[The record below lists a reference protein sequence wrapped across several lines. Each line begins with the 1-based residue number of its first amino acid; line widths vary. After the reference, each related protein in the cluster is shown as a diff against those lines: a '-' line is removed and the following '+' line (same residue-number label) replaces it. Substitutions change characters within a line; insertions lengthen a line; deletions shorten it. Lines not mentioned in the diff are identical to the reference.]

1 MSLKA
6 TNNVET
12 NKYELEIEIS
22 AEDFEAAIEKAYLK
36 ARKNI
41 AMPGFRKGKAPRKLI
56 EKEYGEQ
63 VFFEDAVNLLYAPV
77 VNGAVEESG
86 LELVT
91 RPEVEVTEI
100 SKENGVKLK
109 ATCITKPEVEVKDY
123 KGIEVEK
130 VVNPVTDE
138 DINKQLD
145 ALREKNVTVETVD
158 DRAAE
163 NGDDVVI
170 DFEGF
175 KDDVAFEGGKA
186 EDFTL
191 SLGSGQFIPG
201 FEDQIVGH
209 NAGEDF
215 DINVTFPD
223 EYQVKELAGAPAVFK
238 IKLKSIS
245 KKVMPELDDDMVKDS
260 TEFDTVDEY
269 KADVKKKLEE
279 ANEKHADSEVEAKI
293 FDKVIENMTA
303 EIPQVMFDNR
313 VNEMISELEQRL
325 APQGISLDLYMQYT
339 GQTIDT
345 VKKAYA
351 EQAEKQVK
359 LRLALEK
366 IAKLENIEVTEDE
379 LKAEFDKLAEAYKLD
394 VDQIKQ
400 FIHDDDLKKDIAVGK
415 AVDLIKDASKIIYA
429 SARMTLCGRK

>member
-209 NAGEDF
+209 NAGEEF
-215 DINVTFPD
+215 DINVTFPE

-269 KADVKKKLEE
+269 KADVKKNLEE

-339 GQTIDT
+339 GQTMDT

-415 AVDLIKDASKIIYA
+415 AVDLIKDAAVIK
-429 SARMTLCGRK
+429 

>member
-77 VNGAVEESG
+77 VNGAVEESS

-415 AVDLIKDASKIIYA
+415 AVDLIKDAAVIK
-429 SARMTLCGRK
+429 

>member
-56 EKEYGEQ
+56 EKEYGDQ

-209 NAGEDF
+209 NAGEEF
-215 DINVTFPD
+215 GINVTFPE

-313 VNEMISELEQRL
+313 VNEMVSELEQRL

-339 GQTIDT
+339 GQTMDT

-415 AVDLIKDASKIIYA
+415 AVDLIKDAAVIK
-429 SARMTLCGRK
+429 

>member
-325 APQGISLDLYMQYT
+325 APQGISLDLYMQHT

-415 AVDLIKDASKIIYA
+415 AVDLIKDAAVIK
-429 SARMTLCGRK
+429 

>member
-215 DINVTFPD
+215 DINVTFPE

-415 AVDLIKDASKIIYA
+415 AVDLIKDAAII
-429 SARMTLCGRK
+429 K

>member
-279 ANEKHADSEVEAKI
+279 TNEKHADSEVEAKI

-313 VNEMISELEQRL
+313 VNEMVGELEQRL

-415 AVDLIKDASKIIYA
+415 AVDLIKDAAVIK
-429 SARMTLCGRK
+429 

>member
-313 VNEMISELEQRL
+313 VNEMIGELEQRL
-325 APQGISLDLYMQYT
+325 APQGISLDRYMQYT
-339 GQTIDT
+339 GQTMDT

-415 AVDLIKDASKIIYA
+415 AVDLIKDAAVIK
-429 SARMTLCGRK
+429 

>member
-339 GQTIDT
+339 GDT

-415 AVDLIKDASKIIYA
+415 AVDLIKDAAVIK
-429 SARMTLCGRK
+429 

>member
-215 DINVTFPD
+215 DINVTFPE

-269 KADVKKKLEE
+269 KADIKKKLEE

-415 AVDLIKDASKIIYA
+415 AVDLIKDAAVIK
-429 SARMTLCGRK
+429 

>member
-1 MSLKA
+1 MSLKT

-415 AVDLIKDASKIIYA
+415 AVDLIKDAAVIK
-429 SARMTLCGRK
+429 

>member
-123 KGIEVEK
+123 KGIEFEK

-209 NAGEDF
+209 NAGEEF
-215 DINVTFPD
+215 DINVTFPE

-415 AVDLIKDASKIIYA
+415 AVDLIKDAAVIK
-429 SARMTLCGRK
+429 

>member
-209 NAGEDF
+209 NAGEEF
-215 DINVTFPD
+215 DINVTFPE

-279 ANEKHADSEVEAKI
+279 ANEKHAGSEVEAKI

-415 AVDLIKDASKIIYA
+415 AVDLIKDTAVIK
-429 SARMTLCGRK
+429 

>member
-86 LELVT
+86 LELVI

-313 VNEMISELEQRL
+313 VNEMIGELEQRL

-415 AVDLIKDASKIIYA
+415 AVDLIKDAAVIK
-429 SARMTLCGRK
+429 

>member
-1 MSLKA
+1 
-6 TNNVET
+6 
-12 NKYELEIEIS
+12 
-22 AEDFEAAIEKAYLK
+22 
-36 ARKNI
+36 
-41 AMPGFRKGKAPRKLI
+41 MPGFRKGKAPRKLI

-215 DINVTFPD
+215 DINVTFPE

-260 TEFDTVDEY
+260 TEVDTVDEY

-313 VNEMISELEQRL
+313 VNEMIGELEQRL

-415 AVDLIKDASKIIYA
+415 AVDLIKDAAVIK
-429 SARMTLCGRK
+429 

>member
-209 NAGEDF
+209 NAGDDF
-215 DINVTFPD
+215 DINVTFPE

-245 KKVMPELDDDMVKDS
+245 KKVMPELDDDMVTDS

-379 LKAEFDKLAEAYKLD
+379 LNAEFDKLAEAYKLD

-415 AVDLIKDASKIIYA
+415 AVDLIKDAAVIK
-429 SARMTLCGRK
+429 

>member
-56 EKEYGEQ
+56 EKEYGKQ

-209 NAGEDF
+209 NAGEEF
-215 DINVTFPD
+215 DINVTFPE

-415 AVDLIKDASKIIYA
+415 AVDLIKDAAVIK
-429 SARMTLCGRK
+429 

>member
-215 DINVTFPD
+215 DINVTFPE

-313 VNEMISELEQRL
+313 VNEMIGELEQRL
-325 APQGISLDLYMQYT
+325 APQGISLELYMQYT

-415 AVDLIKDASKIIYA
+415 AVDLIKDAAVIK
-429 SARMTLCGRK
+429 

>member
-215 DINVTFPD
+215 DINVTFPE

-279 ANEKHADSEVEAKI
+279 ANEKYADSEVEAKI

-415 AVDLIKDASKIIYA
+415 AVDLIKDAAVIK
-429 SARMTLCGRK
+429 

>member
-209 NAGEDF
+209 NAGEEF
-215 DINVTFPD
+215 DINVTFPE

-339 GQTIDT
+339 GQTMDT

-359 LRLALEK
+359 LRLSLEK

-415 AVDLIKDASKIIYA
+415 AVDLIKDAAVIK
-429 SARMTLCGRK
+429 

>member
-325 APQGISLDLYMQYT
+325 APQGISLDLYMQCT

-415 AVDLIKDASKIIYA
+415 AVDLIKDAAVIK
-429 SARMTLCGRK
+429 

>member
-130 VVNPVTDE
+130 VVNPVSDE

-209 NAGEDF
+209 NAGEEF
-215 DINVTFPD
+215 DINVTFPE

-313 VNEMISELEQRL
+313 VNEMIGELEQRL

-415 AVDLIKDASKIIYA
+415 AVDLIKDAAVIK
-429 SARMTLCGRK
+429 

>member
-22 AEDFEAAIEKAYLK
+22 AEDFEAAIKKAYLK

-260 TEFDTVDEY
+260 TEFNTVDEY

-415 AVDLIKDASKIIYA
+415 AVDLIKDAAVIK
-429 SARMTLCGRK
+429 

>member
-313 VNEMISELEQRL
+313 VNEMIGELEQRL

-415 AVDLIKDASKIIYA
+415 AVDFIKDAAVIK
-429 SARMTLCGRK
+429 

>member
-215 DINVTFPD
+215 DINVTFPE

-313 VNEMISELEQRL
+313 VNEMIGELEQRL

-415 AVDLIKDASKIIYA
+415 AVDLMKDAAVIK
-429 SARMTLCGRK
+429 

>member
-209 NAGEDF
+209 NAGEEF
-215 DINVTFPD
+215 DINVTFPE

-339 GQTIDT
+339 GQTMDT

-351 EQAEKQVK
+351 EQAEKQDK

-415 AVDLIKDASKIIYA
+415 AVDLIKDAAVIK
-429 SARMTLCGRK
+429 

>member
-379 LKAEFDKLAEAYKLD
+379 LKAEFDKFAEAYKLD

-415 AVDLIKDASKIIYA
+415 AVDLIKDAAVIK
-429 SARMTLCGRK
+429 

>member
-223 EYQVKELAGAPAVFK
+223 EYQVKELAGASAVFK

-415 AVDLIKDASKIIYA
+415 AVDLIKDAAVIK
-429 SARMTLCGRK
+429 